1 MRQFFRPTPMQSSNG
16 FTTIEMTVVVFI
28 IMILAALAL
37 PSYSQW
43 RQNVAYRDTAR
54 HVMSELRQARSQAIA
69 SDTTQCVEF
78 DGVKQRFGFN
88 NNNCIAIS
96 NWTTVDL
103 GSQVTIS
110 SIPTSTILFAPT
122 GIVSS
127 AQTSTVF
134 ILDAS
139 GNKRFYV
146 QVNQTGRILVQG
158 PLR

>member
-1 MRQFFRPTPMQSSNG
+1 MRQIVRPAPMRSSNG
-16 FTTIEMTVVVFI
+16 FTLIEMIVVVFI
-28 IMILAALAL
+28 LMILATLAL

-78 DGVKQRFGFN
+78 DAVNQQFGFSN
-88 NNNCIAIS
+88 TCATII
-96 NWTTVDL
+96 NWTRIDL

-110 SIPTSTILFAPT
+110 SIPTNTILFAPT
-122 GIVSS
+122 GVVSS

-134 ILDAS
+134 ILDS
-139 GNKRFYV
+139 NGNQRFYV
-146 QVNQTGRILVQG
+146 QVSQTGRILVQG